1 MVTTSFNV
9 QNEGVSTS
17 RPSFFDGN
25 DYAYWKVRMIIY
37 LQSINYD
44 LWISIENRP
53 HKPTK
58 IENNIMVL
66 KPRSEYTNGDKKLLS
81 MEAKTMNTLCCALSI
96 NEFNRTT
103 SSKNARDIWHALEI
117 THKRTNQVNE

>member
-1 MVTTSFNV
+1 VV
-9 QNEGVSTS
+9 KRLSTS

-37 LQSINYD
+37 LQFIDYD
-44 LWISIENRP
+44 LWLSIENRH

-58 IENNIMVL
+58 IENNIMIL

-81 MEAKTMNTLCCALSI
+81 MEAKTMNTKCCAMSI
-96 NEFNRTT
+96 SEFNRTT
-103 SSKNARDIWHALEI
+103 SCKNARDIWHALEI
-117 THKRTNQVNE
+117 THERTNQVNE